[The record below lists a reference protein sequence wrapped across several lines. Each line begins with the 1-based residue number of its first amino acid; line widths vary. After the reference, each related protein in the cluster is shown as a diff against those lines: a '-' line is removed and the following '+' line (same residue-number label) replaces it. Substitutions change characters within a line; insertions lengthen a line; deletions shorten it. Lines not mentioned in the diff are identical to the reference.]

1 MLARARVNVT
11 TLELIQGDIVEVEA
25 DAIVNA
31 ANSGL
36 RGGGGVDGAIHRAG
50 GPAIMEECRAIGGCP
65 TGGAVITGGGKL
77 PARYVIHAVAP
88 VYQDGLHGEP
98 EALRGAYSSSLAL
111 ADQHGLTSIAF
122 PSLGTGAYRYPLHDA
137 ATIALGTVI
146 DHLRGRTSLR
156 RVTFVLF
163 SDLDLR
169 TYADVL
175 ERLLPVDIPDQS

>member
-1 MLARARVNVT
+1 MLKARVNYT
-11 TLELIQGDIVEVEA
+11 TLELIQGNIVEIEA
-25 DAIVNA
+25 DAIVTA

-50 GPAIMEECRAIGGCP
+50 GPSILEECRAIGSCP
-65 TGGAVITGGGKL
+65 TGGAVITGAGML

-111 ADQHGLTSIAF
+111 ADERGLTSIAF
-122 PSLGTGAYRYPLHDA
+122 PSLGTGAYCYPLRDA

-163 SDLDLR
+163 SDLDLHA
-169 TYADVL
+169 YAETLD
-175 ERLLPVDIPDQS
+175 RLLPVDIPDQS

>member
-1 MLARARVNVT
+1 MLTRARVNAT

-50 GPAIMEECRAIGGCP
+50 GPTILEECRMIGSCA
-65 TGGAVITGGGKL
+65 TGSAVITGAGQL

-88 VYQDGLHGEP
+88 VYNDGLHGEP
-98 EALRGAYSSSLAL
+98 EQLRGAYSASLAL
-111 ADQHGLTSIAF
+111 ADQYNLRGIAF
-122 PSLGTGAYRYPLHDA
+122 PSLGTGAYGYPLRDA

-163 SDLDLR
+163 ADLDLR
-169 TYADVL
+169 TYAEAL